1 MPPLKLKLPVNVAR
15 NTRLLTIALSFRASP
30 PSRSSASF
38 GDLEC
43 TLGPREQVNMAT
55 AFLDAS
61 HIYGASDAAAEQVR
75 DRPSARGLLRVQRR
89 NAANP
94 NEDLLPPSQVKSRFI
109 SELYAEMGNG
119 VQHTQKIE
127 FLREY

>member
-15 NTRLLTIALSFRASP
+15 NTCSLCIHSSFHASP
-30 PSRSSASF
+30 PFFCRSSASF

-94 NEDLLPPSQVKSRFI
+94 NEDLLPPSQVKLRFM
-109 SELYAEMGNG
+109 SEVYSEMGHG
-119 VQHTQKIE
+119 VQHTHKIE
-127 FLREY
+127 F